1 MRDPQRI
8 KPILARIE
16 KLRLKNPDF
25 RFGQLIIW
33 LAKIE
38 ELNPKLFYLED
49 KEFLEKINELEKQFK

>member
-8 KPILARIE
+8 KPFLVRIE
-16 KLRLKNPDF
+16 QLWLKNPDF

-33 LAKIE
+33 LAKIK

-49 KEFLEKINELEKQFK
+49 EEFLEKMKELEK

>member
-8 KPILARIE
+8 KPFLVRIE
-16 KLRLKNPDF
+16 QLWFKNPDF

-49 KEFLEKINELEKQFK
+49 KEFLEKINELEK

>member
-8 KPILARIE
+8 KPFLVRIE
-16 KLRLKNPDF
+16 QLWLKNPDF

-49 KEFLEKINELEKQFK
+49 KEFLEKIKELEK

>member
-16 KLRLKNPDF
+16 KLWLKNPDF

-33 LAKIE
+33 LAKIK

-49 KEFLEKINELEKQFK
+49 KEFLEKINELEK

>member
-1 MRDPQRI
+1 MRDSQRI
-8 KPILARIE
+8 KPFLVRIE
-16 KLRLKNPDF
+16 QLWLKNPDF

-49 KEFLEKINELEKQFK
+49 KEFLEKINELEK

>member
-8 KPILARIE
+8 KPFLVTIE
-16 KLRLKNPDF
+16 QLWLKNPDF

-38 ELNPKLFYLED
+38 EFNPKLFYMED
-49 KEFLEKINELEKQFK
+49 EEFLEKIKELEK